1 MSQSS
6 AGTPVRLAIEIP
18 MQPLPV
24 QTSNRNLS
32 FRNDFFRCIG
42 KRFRVR
48 TRNQHVFVHRERQSH
63 ELPLA
68 DYVLQRLMIFSAHYA
83 ALKLFQRIARHFIR
97 KFKRVQSAFSKAKC
111 RKLARFK
118 LRISKARFN
127 ELLSGK
133 CNGIANCHCA
143 SAAVS
148 AFTSGSAFPAP
159 SVFSASAAS
168 VFSGGSAA
176 SEGCGFSGSSA
187 SLL

>member
-24 QTSNRNLS
+24 QTSKRN
-32 FRNDFFRCIG
+32 FTG
-42 KRFRVR
+42 AG
-48 TRNQHVFVHRERQSH
+48 VFVHRERQSH

-97 KFKRVQSAFSKAKC
+97 KFKRVQSAFSETKC

-118 LRISKARFN
+118 LRIFKARFN

-148 AFTSGSAFPAP
+148 AFASGSAFPVHSA
-159 SVFSASAAS
+159 FSASAAS
-168 VFSGGSAA
+168 VFSGGSAV
-176 SEGCGFSGSSA
+176 SPGSGFSGSSA